1 MIRQSFLAV
10 AATLVTITSIQ
21 LWSADHLFAAG
32 ENQQP
37 TSGSPID
44 PTSQRSEA
52 VDSKHLIDS
61 ELLKFFNDAP
71 RGGDINAQNLA
82 MMNQGFITQS
92 KSFQDP
98 ASANV
103 KAFKKTIVSPS
114 GNKINVFV
122 YQPDDQQGRIRP
134 GILHMHG
141 GGFVAGSADMNE
153 GFCKKMAYDL
163 NAVVVSV
170 DYRLATEAPFPEALE
185 DSYAALLWMSRESKE
200 LGIDN
205 SKLAV
210 TGESAGGGLAAE
222 LAFLVRDRKEV
233 SLVLQYLTQPML
245 DDRTG
250 VTIDVSPYLGQY
262 VWTRGSNQ
270 FGWSTYLHQPAG
282 SASVPYPAVPARI
295 ENLQGL
301 APCFIVSGA
310 LDLLAVENL
319 SYAER
324 LASQGVPTGIHVY
337 PGALHGFMNAASTE
351 LAKDYYEERK
361 RVFQKAFAAPSRSPR
376 VNLQESPAP
385 FN

>member
-1 MIRQSFLAV
+1 MRRQVFLAIAGTV
-10 AATLVTITSIQ
+10 GIIASIQ
-21 LWSADHLFAAG
+21 LWNAGYAFAARQ
-32 ENQQP
+32 NQQL
-37 TSGSPID
+37 TNGSPVN

-52 VDSKHLIDS
+52 VDSKHLIDP
-61 ELLKFFNDAP
+61 ELLKFFKNAP

-82 MMNQGFITQS
+82 MMNQGFIAQS
-92 KSFQDP
+92 KLFQDP

-103 KAFKKTIVSPS
+103 KVVRKTITGPS
-114 GNKINVFV
+114 GNKINLLI
-122 YQPDDQQGRIRP
+122 YYPDEQQDKIRP

-163 NAVVVSV
+163 YAVVVSV
-170 DYRLATEAPFPEALE
+170 DYRLATEAPFPGPLE
-185 DSYAALLWMSRESKE
+185 DSYAALLWMSRESKV
-200 LGIDN
+200 LGIDK

-270 FGWSTYLHQPAG
+270 FGWSTYLNQPAG
-282 SASVPYPAVPARI
+282 SNSVPYPAVPARI
-295 ENLQGL
+295 EDLQGL
-301 APCFIVSGA
+301 APCYIMSGA
-310 LDLLAVENL
+310 LDLLLIENL
-319 SYAER
+319 SYAQR
-324 LASQGVPTGIHVY
+324 LASQGVPTEIHVY
-337 PGALHGFMNAASTE
+337 PGALHGFMNAAATE
-351 LAKDYYEERK
+351 LAQNYYEERK
-361 RVFQKAFAAPSRSPR
+361 KVFQKAFATVAR
-376 VNLQESPAP
+376 
-385 FN
+385 